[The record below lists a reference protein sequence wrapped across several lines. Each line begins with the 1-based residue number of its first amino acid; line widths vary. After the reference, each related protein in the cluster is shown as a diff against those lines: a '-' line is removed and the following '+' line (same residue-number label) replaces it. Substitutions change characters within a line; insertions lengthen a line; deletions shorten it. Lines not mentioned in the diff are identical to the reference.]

1 MRAGNLIHR
10 VKFYPKVTS
19 RDSFN
24 ASVDTYP
31 IATIS
36 TRGEIRFSGGNKII
50 SNEEKQFTKSMDLSV
65 RYNSLIVETMRVQ
78 IDDLPDLY
86 SITYIE
92 EIGRKEGLR
101 ISLEKLSD
109 GLPEDP
115 PDPPTNLSIVF
126 DGIDHNTITFTA
138 NGDDDPVVIE
148 RSLDGNAW
156 EQIYRLARLVYEY
169 EDYDITVETRYFY
182 RIRSYHYHEYSYYT
196 DVFVLTT
203 ILEET

>member
-10 VKFYPKVTS
+10 VKFYAKVTT

-24 ASVDTYP
+24 ASVDSYP

-36 TRGEIRFSGGNKII
+36 TRGEIRYSGGGKVI

-65 RYNSLIVETMRVQ
+65 RYNSLITETMRVQ

-86 SITYIE
+86 SINYIE
-92 EIGRKEGLR
+92 EIGRKEGLK

-115 PDPPTNLSIVF
+115 PDPPTGLSVIF
-126 DGIDHNTITFTA
+126 DGIEKNTITFSA
-138 NGDDDPVVIE
+138 NADDDGVVIE
-148 RSLDGNAW
+148 RSSDGNNW
-156 EQIYRLARLVYEY
+156 QQIYRLAKLVFEY
-169 EDYDITVETRYFY
+169 DDYDIDIETRYFY
-182 RIRSYHYHEYSYYT
+182 RIRSYKYHNYSDYT

-203 ILEET
+203 TIEES